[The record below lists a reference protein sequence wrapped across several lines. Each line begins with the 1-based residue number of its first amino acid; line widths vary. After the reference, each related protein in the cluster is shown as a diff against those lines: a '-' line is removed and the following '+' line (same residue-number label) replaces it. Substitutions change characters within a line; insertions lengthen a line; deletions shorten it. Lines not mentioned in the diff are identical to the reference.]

1 MQAFPLTKEA
11 VWYGE
16 IRFSPDGRR
25 LALNGK
31 PFGLLDPT
39 SGSVTELPLG
49 DYRAGFAF
57 TRGGAAVAYLPGGK
71 VIREHDLATGREREW
86 AVRDGHPL
94 SIAASPGGETL
105 YMSISGPR
113 YGESASIRVLGA
125 EDMEERATFG
135 TVADDLRALR
145 TSADGRWIGATSYQR
160 VRAWRIDGEAWPA
173 RASVC
178 ATPKAGASGFALSA
192 NGNYL
197 AIVTS
202 RGLEVWYT
210 VGHVR
215 GVDSGKHRRGVTA
228 VACSPVKPLIATGD
242 NAGHVFFWDHAG
254 DVLTRYDWGLGEVYG
269 LAFAPDGL
277 RCAAVDV
284 SGKVVIWDVDA

>member
-1 MQAFPLTKEA
+1 MQAFQLTKEA

-16 IRFSPDGRR
+16 VRFSPNGRW

-39 SGSVTELPLG
+39 SGSVTELPLS

-57 TRGGAAVAYLPGGK
+57 TRSGSAIAYLPGRK
-71 VIREHDLATGREREW
+71 VLREHDLATGREREW

-94 SIAASPGGETL
+94 SVAASPGGETL
-105 YMSISGPR
+105 YMSVSGPS

-125 EDMEERATFG
+125 EGMEGRATFG

-145 TSADGRWIGATSYQR
+145 VSADGRWIGATSYHR
-160 VRAWRIDGEAWPA
+160 VRAWHLDGEKWPS

-178 ATPKAGASGFALSA
+178 ATPKAGASNFALSA
-192 NGNYL
+192 NGARL

-202 RGLEVWYT
+202 RGLEVWDT
-210 VGHVR
+210 ATGKR
-215 GVDSGKHRRGVTA
+215 AVDSGKHRRRVTA
-228 VACSPVKPLIATGD
+228 VACSPMKPLIATAD
-242 NAGHVFFWDHAG
+242 NAGNVFLWDHAG
-254 DVLTRYDWGLGEVYG
+254 NVLTRYAWGLGEVRS

-277 RCAAVDV
+277 RCAAAG